1 PPASEDVSNYL
12 RRLSSLALIDSPG
25 RSWRWTFCR
34 TRQTLL
40 RIRYSVAMS
49 RASAMIRQAREDA
62 GLTQSVLAERSGVA
76 QSVISSYEKG
86 RREPSA
92 SALDVLLT
100 AAGFRLVVE
109 PEPESLHKVRTYSP
123 KLTAK
128 LAELGG
134 RNISVFGSV
143 ARGND
148 RPYSDVDLLIDIDD
162 SVGLFTLMKMRS

>member
-1 PPASEDVSNYL
+1 
-12 RRLSSLALIDSPG
+12 
-25 RSWRWTFCR
+25 
-34 TRQTLL
+34 
-40 RIRYSVAMS
+40 
-49 RASAMIRQAREDA
+49 MIRRARVDA

-109 PEPESLHKVRTYSP
+109 PEPESLHKVRTHSAE
-123 KLTAK
+123 LIAK

-134 RNISVFGSV
+134 HNISVFGSV
-143 ARGND
+143 ARGDD
-148 RPYSDVDLLIDIDD
+148 RPDSDVDLLIDIDD
-162 SVGLFTLMKMRS
+162 SVGLFKLMKMRSVAERILGREVDLIPRNGLKASVSETALLDEVPL

>member
-1 PPASEDVSNYL
+1 
-12 RRLSSLALIDSPG
+12 
-25 RSWRWTFCR
+25 
-34 TRQTLL
+34 
-40 RIRYSVAMS
+40 
-49 RASAMIRQAREDA
+49 MIRRAREDA

-109 PEPESLHKVRTYSP
+109 PEPESLHKVRTHSAE
-123 KLTAK
+123 LIAK

-134 RNISVFGSV
+134 HNISVFGSV
-143 ARGND
+143 ARGDD
-148 RPYSDVDLLIDIDD
+148 RPDSDVDLLIDIDD
-162 SVGLFTLMKMRS
+162 SVGLFTLMKMRSVAERILGREVDLIPRNGLKASVSETALLDEVPL

>member
-1 PPASEDVSNYL
+1 
-12 RRLSSLALIDSPG
+12 
-25 RSWRWTFCR
+25 
-34 TRQTLL
+34 
-40 RIRYSVAMS
+40 MS
-49 RASAMIRQAREDA
+49 RASAMIRRARVDA

-109 PEPESLHKVRTYSP
+109 PEPESLHKVRTHSAE
-123 KLTAK
+123 LIAK

-134 RNISVFGSV
+134 HNISVFGSV
-143 ARGND
+143 ARGDD
-148 RPYSDVDLLIDIDD
+148 RPDSDVDLLIDIDD
-162 SVGLFTLMKMRS
+162 SVGLFKLMKMRSVAERILGREVDLIPRNGLKASVSETALLDEVPL

>member
-1 PPASEDVSNYL
+1 
-12 RRLSSLALIDSPG
+12 
-25 RSWRWTFCR
+25 
-34 TRQTLL
+34 
-40 RIRYSVAMS
+40 
-49 RASAMIRQAREDA
+49 MIRRAREDA

-109 PEPESLHKVRTYSP
+109 PEPESLHKVRTHSAE
-123 KLTAK
+123 LIAR

-134 RNISVFGSV
+134 HNISVFGSV
-143 ARGND
+143 ARGDD
-148 RPYSDVDLLIDIDD
+148 RPDSDVDLLIDIED
-162 SVGLFTLMKMRS
+162 SVGLFTLMKMRSVAERILGREVDLIPRNGLKASVSETALLDEVPL

>member
-1 PPASEDVSNYL
+1 
-12 RRLSSLALIDSPG
+12 
-25 RSWRWTFCR
+25 
-34 TRQTLL
+34 
-40 RIRYSVAMS
+40 
-49 RASAMIRQAREDA
+49 MIRRARESA

-109 PEPESLHKVRTYSP
+109 PEPESLHKVRTHSVE
-123 KLTAK
+123 LIAK

-134 RNISVFGSV
+134 HNISVFGSV
-143 ARGND
+143 ARGDD
-148 RPYSDVDLLIDIDD
+148 RPDSDVDLLIDIVDTF
-162 SVGLFTLMKMRS
+162 GLFTLMKMRSVAERILGREVDLIPRNGLKASVSETALLDEVPL

>member
-1 PPASEDVSNYL
+1 
-12 RRLSSLALIDSPG
+12 
-25 RSWRWTFCR
+25 
-34 TRQTLL
+34 
-40 RIRYSVAMS
+40 
-49 RASAMIRQAREDA
+49 MIRRAREDA

-109 PEPESLHKVRTYSP
+109 PEPDSLHKVRTHSAE
-123 KLTAK
+123 LIAK

-143 ARGND
+143 ARGDD
-148 RPYSDVDLLIDIDD
+148 RPDSDVDLLIDIDD
-162 SVGLFTLMKMRS
+162 SVGLFTLMKMRSVAERILGREVDLIPRNGLKASVSETALLDEVPL

>member
-1 PPASEDVSNYL
+1 
-12 RRLSSLALIDSPG
+12 
-25 RSWRWTFCR
+25 
-34 TRQTLL
+34 
-40 RIRYSVAMS
+40 
-49 RASAMIRQAREDA
+49 MIRRARESA

-109 PEPESLHKVRTYSP
+109 PEPESLHKVRTHSAE
-123 KLTAK
+123 LIAK

-134 RNISVFGSV
+134 HNISVFGSV
-143 ARGND
+143 ARGDD
-148 RPYSDVDLLIDIDD
+148 RPDSDVDLLIDIDD
-162 SVGLFTLMKMRS
+162 TVGLFTLMKMRSVAERILGREVDLIPRNGLKASVSETALLDEVPL